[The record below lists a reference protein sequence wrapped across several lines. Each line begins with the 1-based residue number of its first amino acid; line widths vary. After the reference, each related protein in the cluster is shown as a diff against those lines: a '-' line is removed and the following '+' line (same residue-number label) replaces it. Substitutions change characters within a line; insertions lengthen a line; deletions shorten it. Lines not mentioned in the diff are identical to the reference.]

1 MVATLRSGR
10 TWRVTP
16 GQTLHCREWDDEVVL
31 YNDLSGSTHLLDG
44 AALDLLQTLQGRSAD
59 AATLAADL
67 ADRFDADGADLP
79 TLIDDMLATLGQLD
93 LVEPC

>member
-1 MVATLRSGR
+1 MAGMRR

-16 GQTLHCREWDDEVVL
+16 GQTLHWREWDDEVVL

-44 AALDLLQTLQGRSAD
+44 AALDLLQTLLIRPAD
-59 AATLAADL
+59 AGMLAVEL
-67 ADRFDADGADLP
+67 ADRFDAGGADLAAA
-79 TLIDDMLATLGQLD
+79 IDDMLSALGRLD